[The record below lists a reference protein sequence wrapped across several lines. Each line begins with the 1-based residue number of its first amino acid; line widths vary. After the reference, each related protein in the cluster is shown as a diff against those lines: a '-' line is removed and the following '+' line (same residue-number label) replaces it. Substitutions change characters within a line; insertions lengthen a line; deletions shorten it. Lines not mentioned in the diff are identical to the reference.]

1 MYTPLHKCVVHSNKI
16 QRFKLATCQQNSM
29 KQKLEFL
36 QAGMT
41 RKNARNCLSDRLWII
56 HLKPVALNTMK
67 CFGNLSISDNID
79 LISVYRRNKSNLS
92 ENVYAI

>member
-1 MYTPLHKCVVHSNKI
+1 
-16 QRFKLATCQQNSM
+16 M

-79 LISVYRRNKSNLS
+79 LILAYRRNKLNLS